1 MVIVPIDVLQIASL
15 RLWMGEKK
23 RRQINEKWVEF
34 EVVWLQCNTV
44 EKGRNYNCKR
54 VFGLI
59 KKIRKES
66 DNFHELQ
73 VCTCFISNLV
83 QMLLPIQNT
92 VIDYSGP

>member
-1 MVIVPIDVLQIASL
+1 MND
-15 RLWMGEKK
+15 
-23 RRQINEKWVEF
+23 
-34 EVVWLQCNTV
+34 
-44 EKGRNYNCKR
+44 NCKR